1 MRTTLL
7 ALLIPAC
14 LPAETGID
22 HTVISGTITI
32 PPATVNDGRTNDAV
46 AAPQALGPDDTTQLT
61 YRSVV
66 ISGTVAEWPSGFG
79 NAEGDVDNFAFAP
92 VADGTFTFTFTFATA
107 PGSGTDTGAPPDAD
121 IFELQLVDPATYDAE
136 AGTGV
141 LTSVSTDGSGG
152 DFSFTYDVAANTTY
166 VLRVL
171 PISTDATTE
180 ELPYTL
186 VVSGSAPD
194 DTTVLAGAYLGA
206 DPTVAENPVGGTNV
220 TGWTYDAATATWTGA
235 WKIMYLRQVV
245 AVPDT
250 DTGDLFEP
258 SPEVTEGPG
267 TVYLRAGTLTT
278 LNAGPAAGALYTT
291 TSVEVKPTGAE
302 MTLDE
307 PLVLDGVAPKVI
319 GVQVAEELPDVSLAE
334 VDPATGVLDTT
345 TLVAQDIGL
354 LSGLGYVDI
363 ITGSTTFDP
372 SYEGWNAG
380 NDSDAYAFTVPESV
394 RVRMKVTWP
403 DDTADIDVGIFF
415 DDPDYGFSDLM
426 GYSDPNCMTGADPE
440 VCTSVITLE
449 PEIPYYVV
457 PLGYLGTDEQ
467 PYTVELEW
475 MAP

>member
-1 MRTTLL
+1 
-7 ALLIPAC
+7 
-14 LPAETGID
+14 
-22 HTVISGTITI
+22 
-32 PPATVNDGRTNDAV
+32 
-46 AAPQALGPDDTTQLT
+46 
-61 YRSVV
+61 
-66 ISGTVAEWPSGFG
+66 
-79 NAEGDVDNFAFAP
+79 
-92 VADGTFTFTFTFATA
+92 
-107 PGSGTDTGAPPDAD
+107 
-121 IFELQLVDPATYDAE
+121 
-136 AGTGV
+136 
-141 LTSVSTDGSGG
+141 
-152 DFSFTYDVAANTTY
+152 TY

-171 PISTDATTE
+171 PVSTDATTE

-220 TGWTYDAATATWTGA
+220 TGWTYDAATATWTGS
-235 WKIMYLRQVV
+235 WTMMWLRQVV

-258 SPEVTEGPG
+258 SPEVTEGPE
-267 TVYLRAGTLTT
+267 TVYLRAGTITT

-291 TSVEVKPTGAE
+291 TSVEVKPTGGG

-319 GVQVAEELPDVSLAE
+319 GVQVAEEVPDVTLAE
-334 VDPATGVLDTT
+334 VDAATGVLDTT

-363 ITGSTTFDP
+363 ITGTTTFDP
-372 SYEGWNAG
+372 SYEGWNLG
-380 NDSDAYAFTVPESV
+380 NDSDAFAFTVPESMY
-394 RVRMKVTWP
+394 VRMKVTWP
-403 DDTADIDVGIFF
+403 DKTADIDIGIFF

-426 GYSDPNCMTGADPE
+426 GYSDPNCMTAADPE
-440 VCTSVITLE
+440 ECTSVITLE